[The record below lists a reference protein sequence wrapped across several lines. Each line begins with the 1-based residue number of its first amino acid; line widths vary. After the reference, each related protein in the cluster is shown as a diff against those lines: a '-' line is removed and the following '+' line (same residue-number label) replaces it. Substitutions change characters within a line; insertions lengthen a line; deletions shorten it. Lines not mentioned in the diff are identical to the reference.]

1 MSKKIS
7 YTEACRNFD
16 KLCDD
21 VILTREAIEV
31 VREGSES
38 ISMISTSEL
47 ESLIET
53 VYLFQSHENATR
65 LLEALERAKTGT
77 NSPRTVD
84 SLRQEFGLV
93 EEEKAS
99 A

>member
-1 MSKKIS
+1 MIEID
-7 YTEACRNFD
+7 YAEACQDFETLYNQA
-16 KLCDD
+16 
-21 VILTREAIEV
+21 ILNRQGITIH
-31 VREGSES
+31 REGSES
-38 ISMISTSEL
+38 VSVIATAEL

-65 LLEALERAKTGT
+65 LLAALGRAKAGV
-77 NSPRTVD
+77 NQPQTVEK
-84 SLRQEFGLV
+84 LRQEFGLG